1 MIECISDGNREEF
14 QISTGEYNRITPFNK
29 VKTSLL
35 AKIIDTHLPPDV
47 VVVADDDEELP
58 DFTGGNDA

>member
-1 MIECISDGNREEF
+1 M
-14 QISTGEYNRITPFNK
+14 TPFNK

-35 AKIIDTHLPPDV
+35 AKIIDIHLPPDIIKPV
-47 VVVADDDEELP
+47 DSDDELP